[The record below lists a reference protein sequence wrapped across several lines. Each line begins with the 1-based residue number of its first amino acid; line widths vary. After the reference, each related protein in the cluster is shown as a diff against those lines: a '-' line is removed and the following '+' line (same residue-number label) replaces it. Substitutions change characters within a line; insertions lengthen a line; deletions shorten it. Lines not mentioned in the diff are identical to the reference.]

1 MDIKFITQNGD
12 EFKLP
17 INPDEEKNVKELFK
31 SVSKRTE
38 QLKKDLKDLI
48 EAIYEISCVGGA
60 LHIVLD
66 DGNLKDKDIQ
76 WCIDNS
82 IKKCDNIV
90 ERVLCLECAKLLL
103 SLPYELRDEWTRG
116 E

>member
-1 MDIKFITQNGD
+1 MYISIDNEETGENIAKMS
-12 EFKLP
+12 
-17 INPDEEKNVKELFK
+17 INPEVINK
-31 SVSKRTE
+31 
-38 QLKKDLKDLI
+38 LKKDLKDLI

>member
-1 MDIKFITQNGD
+1 MN
-12 EFKLP
+12 
-17 INPDEEKNVKELFK
+17 ELEQ
-31 SVSKRTE
+31 KR
-38 QLKKDLKDLI
+38 KDLKALI
-48 EAIYEISCVGGA
+48 SAIYEISCVGGA

-66 DGNLKDKDIQ
+66 DGNLKDDNIQ

-82 IKKCDNIV
+82 IKKCDDIV

-103 SLPYELRDEWTRG
+103 SLPYKLRDEWTKG

>member
-1 MDIKFITQNGD
+1 MYISIDNKETGENIAKM
-12 EFKLP
+12 P
-17 INPDEEKNVKELFK
+17 INPEVINK
-31 SVSKRTE
+31 
-38 QLKKDLKDLI
+38 LKKDLKDLI

-82 IKKCDNIV
+82 IKQCDNIV

>member
-1 MDIKFITQNGD
+1 MYISIDNEETGENIAKMS
-12 EFKLP
+12 
-17 INPDEEKNVKELFK
+17 INPEVINK
-31 SVSKRTE
+31 
-38 QLKKDLKDLI
+38 LKKDLKDLI

-82 IKKCDNIV
+82 IKQCDNIV